1 MIEQIILCAFVD
13 IISLFA
19 LHMSLHMNA
28 QKKYYKSFFYPAFA
42 ATWLLIGRLDSLKAQ
57 IAFTILNLIAYF
69 VIHSLS
75 TKKELQNT
83 VDTYNKNKEET
94 K

>member
-1 MIEQIILCAFVD
+1 MERGI
-13 IISLFA
+13 
-19 LHMSLHMNA
+19 
-28 QKKYYKSFFYPAFA
+28 
-42 ATWLLIGRLDSLKAQ
+42 LIGHRVP
-57 IAFTILNLIAYF
+57 FLNLIAYF

-83 VDTYNKNKEET
+83 VDTYIKNKEET